1 MYENHYQLR
10 ENPFQL
16 APNPAYF
23 FMSSRHENALAYLR
37 YGIMQKLGFN
47 LLTGEIGTGKTTV
60 VLYFLK
66 NFCSEMQTAFVS
78 NTHVPTDE
86 FLVSILSQFG
96 VSTESNKKSEI
107 LELLNRFLV
116 DNYSQQKRSLL
127 VIDEAQNLSRESL
140 EDVRMLSNIQ
150 HNGDLLLPIILAGQ
164 PELRARLKSKEL
176 YQLSQRISASYH
188 LTALTEKETSKYIAH
203 RLKMAGAKY
212 FLFKPKAVDMIYQTS
227 VGIPRT
233 INILCDASLVHGFA
247 EEMKVVTADAV
258 KDALDDKDGLG
269 IEFDTEY
276 ANSVLSAPAA
286 VPELDSDVI
295 QRLET
300 LEKEIS
306 ELKGQ
311 MELQDKKLR
320 QRLNSFKKN
329 LQKGLAKVVR
339 QERKRTDNII
349 KGFIRYV
356 SRYDLLRTGKADD
369 DQSWK
374 SIPLNKNEENEELD
388 SADIV

>member
-1 MYENHYQLR
+1 
-10 ENPFQL
+10 
-16 APNPAYF
+16 
-23 FMSSRHENALAYLR
+23 
-37 YGIMQKLGFN
+37 
-47 LLTGEIGTGKTTV
+47 
-60 VLYFLK
+60 
-66 NFCSEMQTAFVS
+66 
-78 NTHVPTDE
+78 
-86 FLVSILSQFG
+86 
-96 VSTESNKKSEI
+96 
-107 LELLNRFLV
+107 
-116 DNYSQQKRSLL
+116 
-127 VIDEAQNLSRESL
+127 
-140 EDVRMLSNIQ
+140 
-150 HNGDLLLPIILAGQ
+150 
-164 PELRARLKSKEL
+164 
-176 YQLSQRISASYH
+176 
-188 LTALTEKETSKYIAH
+188 
-203 RLKMAGAKY
+203 
-212 FLFKPKAVDMIYQTS
+212 
-227 VGIPRT
+227 
-233 INILCDASLVHGFA
+233 
-247 EEMKVVTADAV
+247 MKVVTADAV

-295 QRLET
+295 HRLET